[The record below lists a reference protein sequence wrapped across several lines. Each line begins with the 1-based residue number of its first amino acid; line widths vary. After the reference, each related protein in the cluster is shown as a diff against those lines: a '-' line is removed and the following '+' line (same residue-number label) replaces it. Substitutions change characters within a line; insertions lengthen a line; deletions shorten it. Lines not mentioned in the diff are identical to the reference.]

1 MGLVKHYLLDQPL
14 PNDLPPDIL
23 AALNEQLQF
32 GIDLT
37 LRGYLSN
44 KWVHAMANHTAGH
57 IDRKMTALYTGLWT
71 FLFEPIWQQRNNI
84 LHLPNSIAS
93 RYEHGQL
100 NKDLMQ
106 WKAHT
111 NARLHHTQQHLT
123 SFSITDLHH
132 WTLRQK
138 HNILNLLIV
147 ANKNY
152 MERLRS
158 EVGGAQPLITSYLTL
173 AQPATTI

>member
-1 MGLVKHYLLDQPL
+1 MALVKHYLLDETL
-14 PNDLPPDIL
+14 PNDLSADIL
-23 AALNEQLQF
+23 VALNEQLQF

-37 LRGYLSN
+37 IRGYLSN
-44 KWVHAMANHTAGH
+44 RWVHAMATHASGHT
-57 IDRKMTALYTGLWT
+57 DRRMNVLYTGLWT
-71 FLFEPIWQQRNNI
+71 FLFEPTWQQCNDI
-84 LHLPNSIAS
+84 LHKPNSIAS

-106 WKAHT
+106 WKAHS

-123 SFSITDLHH
+123 SYSVADLHH

-147 ANKNY
+147 ANKKY

-158 EVGGAQPLITSYLTL
+158 EVGGAQPLITSYLTMV
-173 AQPATTI
+173 QRATTT